1 MSAEARRRGES
12 SVVEGAEG
20 PHRTSEHDRP
30 VRRSV
35 GAASIRVVYLG
46 LYSLVSTVIGG
57 RRGRAALARTGRIA
71 VDKALGPEADPEM
84 TADVTAVGA
93 QMPTVIGL
101 VATLP
106 ALLLYPL
113 YEVPAVLTA
122 VLPFMMTCTA
132 LSLTQ
137 AVRHM
142 AAAHDRSRW
151 QAAGRPPHWRP
162 SALARPSG
170 IDIVAWL
177 ALAALL
183 IWGTG

>member
-1 MSAEARRRGES
+1 MSAKARRHDES
-12 SVVEGAEG
+12 GTAESGRSHPASRHGG
-20 PHRTSEHDRP
+20 PL
-30 VRRSV
+30 RRSLT
-35 GAASIRVVYLG
+35 ATCIWAVYLG
-46 LYSLVSTVIGG
+46 LFSLAWTFLGVRKKLMAADHPVRLSIDETL
-57 RRGRAALARTGRIA
+57 RG
-71 VDKALGPEADPEM
+71 DADPEA
-84 TADVTAVGA
+84 TADFTAVGA

-101 VATLP
+101 VVALP

-142 AAAHDRSRW
+142 AAVRDRSRW
-151 QAAGRPPHWRP
+151 QAAGRPPDWR
-162 SALARPSG
+162 SSVLARPSG
-170 IDIVAWL
+170 IDIIAWL

-183 IWGTG
+183 IWGTS